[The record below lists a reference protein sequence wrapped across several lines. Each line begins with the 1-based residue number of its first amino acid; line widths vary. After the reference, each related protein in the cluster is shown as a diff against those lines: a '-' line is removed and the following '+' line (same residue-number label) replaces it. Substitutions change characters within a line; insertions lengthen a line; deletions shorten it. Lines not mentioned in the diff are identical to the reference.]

1 MNITVQMYQNS
12 LIIYVQY
19 LFLMSYNK
27 TVDLLDV
34 SYNNQGEIL
43 SSLINSVVITGVVN
57 TNQWQDILTIT
68 HTTFNC
74 VR

>member
-43 SSLINSVVITGVVN
+43 SSLINSVVITGIVN
-57 TNQWQDILTIT
+57 TNQWQDIV
-68 HTTFNC
+68 TTTPSIMH
-74 VR
+74 

>member
-74 VR
+74 VS